1 MKIQA
6 KVQNQPAI
14 LPERKIANLIG
25 NHLLRV
31 EKRKLFEA
39 IYIANLN
46 VSLPKEDK
54 LAVLSNY
61 R

>member
-25 NHLLRV
+25 NHSLRV

-54 LAVLSNY
+54 LAVLSSY